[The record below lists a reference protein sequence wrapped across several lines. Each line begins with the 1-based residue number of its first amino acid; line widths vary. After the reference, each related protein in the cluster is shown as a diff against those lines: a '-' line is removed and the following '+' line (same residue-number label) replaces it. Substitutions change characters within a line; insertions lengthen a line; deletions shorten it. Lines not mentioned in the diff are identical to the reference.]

1 MSQSTTP
8 LGLLVSS
15 TRSEAKV
22 WDRLLPLLTA
32 QEEVTQTVELQHVNA
47 RQQAGSRVSLSRFRR
62 TFPTTDILADEL
74 IAALEN
80 EPNRYFV
87 LVGYK
92 SGCNLIQRALLDELE
107 EKKRTDVVARA
118 RRVILLSPPQVNLMR
133 VAFILTVG
141 FLIAGGVLQ
150 VLAQALGFNSRLLGA
165 IALGLPAIAAILLAI
180 AQFRDWKTTG
190 RARGG
195 SEEFRERIV
204 HGAKQR
210 SGSWPIPVQVEH
222 VLDLSRAVKRDVQ
235 QIVGR
240 LLEPLGHESVYDVRL
255 EEVIEILSPLDA
267 SQIPPDLRDKIKTD
281 HQTTWSRAVE
291 FQRFNATRQPA
302 VNPWELQLST
312 SGIIASVTPPNEKNE
327 WTSNEQWDYQT
338 NRKKYLFRFSPR
350 AGIRYE
356 LKLRVFGAH
365 GPNNRDAHSHL
376 RADANYE
383 THRRTLDLRPMLAA
397 GYRFAENCE
406 PRAWYVPGTLPVA
419 EGERVLDNGRCG
431 ILHEISASARR
442 VDLENKS
449 ATPGLYVWELHDVR
463 NGGILA
469 YEYDWATDKGSQRM
483 SSVAN

>member
-1 MSQSTTP
+1 MTP

-15 TRSEAKV
+15 TRFEAKV
-22 WDRLLPLLTA
+22 WDRLLSQLTA
-32 QEEVTQTVELQHVNA
+32 QQEVTKTVQLQHVNA
-47 RQQAGSRVSLSRFRR
+47 LQQAGSRVSLSWFRR
-62 TFPTTDILADEL
+62 RFPTTDVLVDEL
-74 IAALEN
+74 VGAIEN

-92 SGCNLIQRALLDELE
+92 SSCNVIQRTLLHELE
-107 EKKRTDVVARA
+107 EKKRTEVVARA

-133 VAFILTVG
+133 VAFIVTIGL
-141 FLIAGGVLQ
+141 LIAGGALQ
-150 VLAQALGFNSRLLGA
+150 VMAQFAGFSSRLLGA
-165 IALGLPAIAAILLAI
+165 TALGLPAVAAILLAI

-195 SEEFRERIV
+195 SEEFRDRIV

-210 SGSWPIPVQVEH
+210 SGSWPIPVQIER
-222 VLDLSRAVKRDVQ
+222 VLDLSRADKRDVQ
-235 QIVGR
+235 QIVMR
-240 LLEPLGHESVYDVRL
+240 LLNPIGHQSVYDVRL
-255 EEVIEILSPLDA
+255 EEVSEILSPLEP
-267 SQIPPDLRDKIKTD
+267 SQIPPDLRDKTKTD
-281 HQTTWSRAVE
+281 HQTTWSRAIE
-291 FQRFNATRQPA
+291 FQQFNATSQPA

-312 SGIIASVTPPNEKNE
+312 SGIIAGVTPPNEKNE

-350 AGIRYE
+350 AGVRYE

-365 GPNNRDAHSHL
+365 GPKNRDAHSHL

-383 THRRTLDLRPMLAA
+383 THRRILDLRPMLDA
-397 GYRFAENCE
+397 GYQFAENCE

-431 ILHEISASARR
+431 ILHEISSSARR
-442 VDLENKS
+442 VDLQNRS
-449 ATPGLYVWELHDVR
+449 DIPGLYVWELYDVR

-469 YEYDWATDKGSQRM
+469 YQYDWAADKGQERM
-483 SSVAN
+483 SSVSD